1 MFKGIYHFFMA
12 IFSEG
17 GHIQSNQNGLMVY
30 FSRVRV
36 TVSVMGLRLG
46 IKVRD

>member
-1 MFKGIYHFFMA
+1 MFKCIYHFFMA

-30 FSRVRV
+30 FSRVM
-36 TVSVMGLRLG
+36 VSVMGKRLG
-46 IKVRD
+46 VKVRD